1 MAVMSTGV
9 HRPGIFGCILCSG
22 LFSDRKGI
30 HIEAQQKSG
39 AWLGAFK
46 QAYNACFSNAF
57 GDFYAQCFQLFRHN
71 TACAEFPESKFRVH
85 VKITAECL
93 CIFK

>member
-9 HRPGIFGCILCSG
+9 HRPGSLGRILSSG
-22 LFSDRKGI
+22 LLGDGKGI
-30 HIEAQQKSG
+30 HIEAQQKCG

-46 QAYNACFSNAF
+46 QAHNACFSNAF

-85 VKITAECL
+85 VKITAERL
-93 CIFK
+93 RIFK